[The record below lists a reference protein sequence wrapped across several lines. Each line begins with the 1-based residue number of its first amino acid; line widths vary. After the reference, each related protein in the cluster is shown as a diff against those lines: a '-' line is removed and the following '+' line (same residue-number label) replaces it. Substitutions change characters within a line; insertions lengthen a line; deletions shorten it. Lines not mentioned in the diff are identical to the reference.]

1 MMRLLRV
8 ASNLL
13 LGVTGLGV
21 VATWTVSAQA
31 APVAAA
37 PAQEQAA
44 VPDLA
49 LQEAKAAFE
58 EAQTLYTKDQ
68 FEDAAAKFMV
78 AFDKKPFSSF
88 LFNAAVAYEKALQY
102 PKAVDAFQKYLEIDP
117 QARDAAEVKA
127 RVDSLKA
134 VLAPPATGEKK
145 PPEIAAAQV
154 LPAIA
159 TKGLVII
166 DSKPPGA
173 SFYLDDKSKG
183 VFAITPWQGSLEPK
197 PVKLIV
203 EAKGFKPEERQVIPR
218 TDKIL
223 EIYIALSE
231 QHFLGWIEVVSNVPG
246 ADVFID
252 RQEIGAIG
260 KTPYTGHLKPGKH
273 TLWVQKA
280 GYEVAKKDI
289 EVEPGTATTHTVNI
303 EVVGYGTLRAGTKAS
318 EGGKLSIDGAPVCAL
333 PCEQQLKPGDHV
345 LHVQKEGMENYDG
358 KLAVSR
364 ADTTYM
370 DLSYSPKPSRVKAWT
385 YAVFSAAFFGGGIY
399 LGLKGN
405 QVKDDINKDIKDPTK
420 LINTSDS
427 RKDTGKYYYIGA
439 DVCLGLGL
447 VTAAL
452 ATWNFLESG
461 PPSTA
466 TFKTTNTT
474 SAASGKFGFAPM
486 DVPIGAGLAA
496 TGRF

>member
-1 MMRLLRV
+1 MMRLLKFMMTLLV
-8 ASNLL
+8 AV
-13 LGVTGLGV
+13 LGVGV
-21 VATWTVSAQA
+21 LATQTASAQTAPTGATA
-31 APVAAA
+31 APGQA
-37 PAQEQAA
+37 P
-44 VPDLA
+44 VDLA

-102 PKAVDAFQKYLEIDP
+102 AKAVDAFQKYLEVEP
-117 QARDAAEVKA
+117 QARDAVEVRA
-127 RVDSLKA
+127 RIDSLKV
-134 VLAPPATGEKK
+134 VLAPPAAGTKA
-145 PPEIAAAQV
+145 PEIVAAQV

-159 TKGLVII
+159 TKGLIII

-173 SFYLDDKSKG
+173 SVYVDDKAKG

-197 PVKLIV
+197 PVKLIF
-203 EAKGFKPEERQVIPR
+203 EAKGFKPEERLVSPR

-223 EIYIALSE
+223 ELYISLSE

-246 ADVFID
+246 ADIFID

-273 TLWVQKA
+273 TLWVQKS
-280 GYEVAKKDI
+280 GYEVAKKEI
-289 EVEPGTATTHTVNI
+289 EVEPGTATTHTINL
-303 EVVGYGTLRAGTKAS
+303 ELNSYGTLKAGGKAG
-318 EGGKLSIDGAPVCAL
+318 EGGKLSIDGAQVCSL
-333 PCEQQLKPGDHV
+333 PCEQQLKPGEHV
-345 LHVQKEGMENYDG
+345 LQVQEEGMENYDG
-358 KLAVSR
+358 KLAVNR
-364 ADTTYM
+364 ADTTFM

-405 QVKDDINKDIKDPTK
+405 QVKDDINKDIKDPSK
-420 LINTSDS
+420 LISTSDS
-427 RKDTGKYYYIGA
+427 RKDTGRYYYIGA

-452 ATWNFLESG
+452 TAWNFLESG

-466 TFKTTNTT
+466 TFRTTNAST
-474 SAASGKFGFAPM
+474 SGSGKFGFAPM
-486 DVPIGAGLAA
+486 DVPSGAGLAA

>member
-8 ASNLL
+8 VSSLL
-13 LGVTGLGV
+13 LGLTGFA
-21 VATWTVSAQA
+21 ATATRTVS
-31 APVAAA
+31 
-37 PAQEQAA
+37 AQEQAA
-44 VPDLA
+44 APDPA
-49 LQEAKAAFE
+49 LQDAKAAFE

-88 LFNAAVAYEKALQY
+88 LFNAAVAFEKAMQY
-102 PKAVDAFQKYLEIDP
+102 QKAIDAFQKYLEIDP
-117 QARDAAEVKA
+117 QARDAADVKA

-134 VLAPPATGEKK
+134 VLAPPAASANTPEK
-145 PPEIAAAQV
+145 PAAPQV

-166 DSKPPGA
+166 ESKPQGA
-173 SFYLDDKSKG
+173 SIYLGDKAKG
-183 VFAITPWQGSLEPK
+183 VFAITPWQGSLEPN
-197 PVKLIV
+197 PTKLLI
-203 EAKGFKPEERQVIPR
+203 EAKGFKPEERQISPR

-223 EIYIALSE
+223 EIYLSLSE

-252 RQEIGAIG
+252 RQEIGALG
-260 KTPYTGHLKPGKH
+260 RTPYTGHLKPGKH
-273 TLWVQKA
+273 KLWVQKA
-280 GYEVAKKDI
+280 GYAVATKEID
-289 EVEPGTATTHTVNI
+289 VEPGTATAHSLNLDLIT
-303 EVVGYGTLRAGTKAS
+303 YGTLKAGSKAT
-318 EGGKLSIDGAPVCAL
+318 EGGRLFVDGAQVCVL

-345 LHVQKEGMENYDG
+345 LQVQKEGMENYNG
-358 KLAVSR
+358 KLTINR
-364 ADTTYM
+364 ADATYM

-385 YAVFSAAFFGGGIY
+385 EAVFSAALFGGGIF
-399 LGLKGN
+399 LGVKGN
-405 QVKDDINKDIKDPTK
+405 QVKNDINKDIKDTSK
-420 LINTSDS
+420 LLNTSDT
-427 RKDTGKYYYIGA
+427 RKSTGKYYYIGA

-466 TFKTTNTT
+466 TIKTTNIANPT
-474 SAASGKFGFAPM
+474 SGKFSFAPM
-486 DVPIGAGLAA
+486 DVPSGAGVAA

>member
-8 ASNLL
+8 ASSLL

-21 VATWTVSAQA
+21 VATPTASAQTA
-31 APVAAA
+31 SAHEAAA
-37 PAQEQAA
+37 PD
-44 VPDLA
+44 PA

-68 FEDAAAKFMV
+68 FEDAAAKFMA

-88 LFNAAVAYEKALQY
+88 LFNAAVAYEKAMQY
-102 PKAVDAFQKYLEIDP
+102 QKAVNAFQKYLEIDA
-117 QARDAAEVKA
+117 QARDAADVKA

-134 VLAPPATGEKK
+134 VLAPPAGGEKK
-145 PPEIAAAQV
+145 TPEAAAAQV

-173 SFYLDDKSKG
+173 SVYLDDKAKG

-203 EAKGFKPEERQVIPR
+203 EAKGFKPEERQVSPR

-223 EIYIALSE
+223 EIYISLSE
-231 QHFLGWIEVVSNVPG
+231 QHFLGWIEVISNVPG
-246 ADVFID
+246 ADVYID
-252 RQEIGAIG
+252 RLEIGAIG

-273 TLWVQKA
+273 ILWVQKA
-280 GYEVAKKDI
+280 GYEATRKDI
-289 EVEPGTATTHTVNI
+289 EVEPGTANTHTVNL
-303 EVVGYGTLRAGTKAS
+303 EVIGYGTLKAGTKAS
-318 EGGKLSIDGAPVCAL
+318 EGGKLSIDGATVCTL

-358 KLAVSR
+358 RLAVNR
-364 ADTTYM
+364 ADTTFM
-370 DLSYSPKPSRVKAWT
+370 DLGYSAKPSRVKAWT
-385 YAVFSAAFFGGGIY
+385 YAVFSAALFGGGIY
-399 LGLKGN
+399 LGSKGN

-420 LINTSDS
+420 LISTSDS
-427 RKDTGKYYYIGA
+427 RKNTGKYYYIGA

-474 SAASGKFGFAPM
+474 NSASGKFSFAPM
-486 DVPIGAGLAA
+486 DVPSGAGLAA